1 MRDCGWTP
9 LSQKPT
15 LAVKGADISRLLSQW
30 ASCYSQFTEK
40 PWHSIFPFSGPHPAK
55 QQENEKM
62 VVEEE
67 EEEKAPGKMKMGGAI
82 WNTSSNEC
90 WQVKETD
97 GCRIRSPMCLKHGK
111 SLWPFFYFFFNL
123 TFTCVYLTFTCVTE
137 RLLKSIQC
145 LDTFCLKSKQLDAL
159 DYRCN

>member
-111 SLWPFFYFFFNL
+111 SLWPFFLLFFL
-123 TFTCVYLTFTCVTE
+123 TWPSPVFTWLSPVWQNDCWRVYNVLTHFVWN
-137 RLLKSIQC
+137 R
-145 LDTFCLKSKQLDAL
+145 
-159 DYRCN
+159 NN